1 MSRNV
6 KCLIIGSGPAGYM
19 AGVYTA
25 RADLKP
31 LLIEGMQQGRN
42 ALPDPLPV
50 EPVQPGIPET
60 TSTGSLWWMT
70 TLQTSGWPEPS

>member
-1 MSRNV
+1 MSREV

-31 LLIEGMQQGRN
+31 LLIEKGQR
-42 ALPDPLPV
+42 LR
-50 EPVQPGIPET
+50 
-60 TSTGSLWWMT
+60 
-70 TLQTSGWPEPS
+70 

>member
-1 MSRNV
+1 MSRSV

-31 LLIEGMQQGRN
+31 LLIEGMQQG
-42 ALPDPLPV
+42 
-50 EPVQPGIPET
+50 
-60 TSTGSLWWMT
+60 GSGDLMNKEKRLK
-70 TLQTSGWPEPS
+70 TLTK